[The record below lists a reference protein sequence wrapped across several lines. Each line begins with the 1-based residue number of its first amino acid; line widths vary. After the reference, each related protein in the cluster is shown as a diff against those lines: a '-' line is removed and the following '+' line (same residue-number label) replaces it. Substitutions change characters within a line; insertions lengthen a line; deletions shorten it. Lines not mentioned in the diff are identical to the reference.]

1 MHLTYIS
8 NFFKYLRYKD
18 DRGGVGRNGTVVV
31 QKRGGMGVSVGGLC
45 VCTCEIHFS
54 ISEETH
60 TEDGGTRGYRRS
72 DVVGKQGAMG

>member
-31 QKRGGMGVSVGGLC
+31 QKRGGMGVSVGGC
-45 VCTCEIHFS
+45 VCALVRFTLASVKRLIQRMGAPED
-54 ISEETH
+54 
-60 TEDGGTRGYRRS
+60 TEDR
-72 DVVGKQGAMG
+72 M